1 VGLKFRKTPFAGG
14 SVAEAGG
21 QRDALR
27 ADAERYTRSCH
38 LEVKRAVRRL
48 YRLAL
53 CELGSLAMLAG
64 VQGQRLDKRLDKPI
78 ATVTEESE
86 LTHRKEIPSEAVS
99 VEGLI
104 RLDTTVTDEVGKAV
118 AGLRREDFNLL
129 DDGQPQKI
137 IAFRASA
144 GSFDDSLSVIILL
157 DTLNMPSDL
166 AVLERQQA
174 AHLLLEHS
182 GRLAQPVTIYS
193 LEDSGFFLTAKSSTD
208 GKELSAEVTADNKAA
223 AYFVP
228 LRERWQ
234 FKAASVESSFESFPA
249 LAGLRAL
256 GTIATTEASRPGRK
270 VVLWIGPGQSNR
282 GTGSFDPDIRQLR
295 YSIAGK
301 KGEEVKRDLFQKIC
315 WFSILLRQARIVLD
329 CFSLAEGSPKQNSWN
344 RFLAGVPLAEQASW
358 MNLFKN
364 VLAVQSGGRVL
375 PSSNDLVGPMN
386 ECIDNARIFYT
397 LTFDPPLAAHA
408 NEYHSLKVD
417 LNRPTL
423 TAHTSTGYYD
433 QPFYD
438 DPADPGTQ
446 RLTVA
451 QLEKILQT
459 ARGASSV
466 HDLSAVVLTDR
477 LSGVKLQSLL
487 AEVRKKKARESLEM
501 IAAESTFL
509 SPPTGAKS
517 ADPPPS
523 AAEQQRMLSA
533 AADYLGRVIPRL
545 PKFFAIR
552 TANSYREVAVYP
564 GLNTVDGEEPLHA
577 EGQVKETVLYRQGAE
592 IVSSALPHTVTQDQ
606 PLQTYGTFGPILELL
621 QDLLKSPDNI
631 KWGWWEDGP
640 DGRRAVFRF
649 RTTETPTL
657 DLVGCCYPDGNMNNR
672 IRISADMHGELVIA
686 PSTGAIVRIQK
697 ESELAGFVP
706 TKRSDLMVSYGPVEI
721 AGKTYILP
729 LRSVSL
735 WRGRSVATLP
745 QWNVGF
751 AVWGPYETRMNVF
764 NFDQFHE
771 FRGDAHILS
780 GFERVPEK

>member
-1 VGLKFRKTPFAGG
+1 VRK
-14 SVAEAGG
+14 
-21 QRDALR
+21 
-27 ADAERYTRSCH
+27 
-38 LEVKRAVRRL
+38 L

-53 CELGSLAMLAG
+53 CGLGSLAILAA
-64 VQGQRLDKRLDKPI
+64 VQGQRLVQRPDKPI
-78 ATVTEESE
+78 ATVTEKSE

-104 RLDTTVTDEVGKAV
+104 RLDTTITDQAGKAV

-129 DDGQPQKI
+129 DNGQPQKI
-137 IAFRASA
+137 IAFRAST

-166 AVLERQQA
+166 AALERQQA
-174 AHLLLEHS
+174 AQFLLEHS
-182 GRLAQPVTIYS
+182 GILAQPVTIYS

-208 GKELSAEVTADNKAA
+208 GKELSTEVSADNKAA

-228 LRERWQ
+228 PHERWQ
-234 FKAASVESSFESFPA
+234 FNGAYVESSFENFPA

-282 GTGSFDPDIRQLR
+282 GTGSFDPDSRQLK
-295 YSIAGK
+295 YSFAGK

-315 WFSILLRQARIVLD
+315 WFSILLRQARVVLD

-386 ECIDNARIFYT
+386 ECIDNARTFYT

-408 NEYHSLKVD
+408 DEYHSLKVD

-438 DPADPGTQ
+438 DPANPGIQ

-451 QLEKILQT
+451 QLEMILQT
-459 ARGASSV
+459 ARGASAV
-466 HDLSAVVLTDR
+466 RDLSAVVLTDR
-477 LSGVKLQSLL
+477 LSDVKLQSLMVGL
-487 AEVRKKKARESLEM
+487 RDKKVRESLEM
-501 IAAESTFL
+501 IAAESAFL
-509 SPPTGAKS
+509 SLPSEVKS
-517 ADPPPS
+517 VEPPPS
-523 AAEQQRMLSA
+523 TAEQQRMLSA
-533 AADYLGRVIPRL
+533 AADYLGRVVPGL
-545 PKFFAIR
+545 PNLFATR
-552 TANSYREVAVYP
+552 TTNYYREVAAYP
-564 GLNTVDGEEPLHA
+564 GLNTTNVSEPLHA
-577 EGQVKETVLYRQGAE
+577 EGQLKETVLYRKGEE
-592 IVSSALPHTVTQDQ
+592 IVSSASLHNRTQDQ
-606 PLQTYGTFGPILELL
+606 PLHTYGSFGPIL
-621 QDLLKSPDNI
+621 DLVQAVLKSPDNLT
-631 KWGWWEDGP
+631 WGWWEDGP
-640 DGRRAVFRF
+640 GGRRAVFRF

-657 DLVGCCYPDGNMNNR
+657 DLVGCCYPNGSMNPR
-672 IRISADMHGELVIA
+672 IGILTDLHGELVIA
-686 PSTGAIVRIQK
+686 PSTGAVVRIQK
-697 ESELAGFVP
+697 ESDLAGFVP
-706 TKRSDLMVSYGPVEI
+706 TERSDLMVSYGPVEI
-721 AGKTYILP
+721 AGKTHIVP
-729 LRSVSL
+729 MRSVSL
-735 WRGRSVATLP
+735 WRGRSVVVLP
-745 QWNVGF
+745 QWDVEF

-764 NFDQFHE
+764 NFDQYHE